1 MNKAAQEWDEG
12 LLRAAIAAYDAVES
26 EGPRKEKPAGS
37 DRGGKGAQA
46 SDRRSD
52 WSQSAWS
59 SSASYRG
66 GWDTRGSWNAN
77 SCTGGKGNQSGKGD
91 KGKRKQPDV
100 PRTPEKRSKHL

>member
-1 MNKAAQEWDEG
+1 MNKAAQTWDEG

-46 SDRRSD
+46 SDRRGD

-77 SCTGGKGNQSGKGD
+77 SHTGGKGNQSGKGD